1 MAKHLSAGCSLQV
14 FPAISMVVSCTPA
27 AIRTP
32 VSLRVHL
39 FLQQQQIGLSALQK
53 NFFFRPA
60 DRSACLYLTHSALG
74 VIPPPPS
81 PPPPSLTLSVVA
93 VRQPADP
100 PDARSPC
107 SVHIQHLRLLDH
119 PVTVIMYPNHH
130 TRPSLPRLL
139 RASHSTALSHGG

>member
-1 MAKHLSAGCSLQV
+1 MNGKASLGRMFFASLASHIHGCLMHAGRYPHTSLSSRALV
-14 FPAISMVVSCTPA
+14 PA
-27 AIRTP
+27 AAADRTI
-32 VSLRVHL
+32 ST
-39 FLQQQQIGLSALQK
+39 AK

-60 DRSACLYLTHSALG
+60 DRSACLCLTHSALG

-119 PVTVIMYPNHH
+119 PVTVLYPNHH